1 MSYLNRHVLP
11 HIGGMPVEDISS
23 LVLQEC
29 AANWGHLS
37 SQTQTN
43 ILKAITKVINSVTD
57 DRGEQVRRFVPNKK
71 LIDLPEVI
79 HAEERTACYTSEEVS
94 AVLKRAHGCYRV
106 LYALL
111 AGTGLR
117 PGEALALQIADVGAD
132 TISIGGSLWHGEVL
146 DTKTRAGNRVV
157 DLHSDLSEVLW
168 NYIGKATDGW
178 LFPTRFDTPMRQQNV
193 IDCNLRKVLEACGIP
208 ETHAM
213 YAFRRYRATWLQ
225 INNCPEYLVKAWMG
239 WSKGKDMPN
248 HYSHAAEWEQVR
260 GEWAEKIGLGF
271 DLPGGTD

>member
-1 MSYLNRHVLP
+1 MTTFTQAAQSWLDNAQTRRNNPLKPSSLKVDMSYLNRHVLP

-94 AVLKRAHGCYRV
+94 AVLKRAHGCY
-106 LYALL
+106 
-111 AGTGLR
+111 
-117 PGEALALQIADVGAD
+117 
-132 TISIGGSLWHGEVL
+132 
-146 DTKTRAGNRVV
+146 
-157 DLHSDLSEVLW
+157 
-168 NYIGKATDGW
+168 
-178 LFPTRFDTPMRQQNV
+178 
-193 IDCNLRKVLEACGIP
+193 
-208 ETHAM
+208 
-213 YAFRRYRATWLQ
+213 
-225 INNCPEYLVKAWMG
+225 
-239 WSKGKDMPN
+239 
-248 HYSHAAEWEQVR
+248 
-260 GEWAEKIGLGF
+260 
-271 DLPGGTD
+271 